1 MITYQDFL
9 EISEKEEDRINF
21 LYSAIGNHKNSEIY
35 KIAKIA
41 ETYDRKKNKTI
52 EDYQKVL
59 YTVTGQMVIDTI
71 SANYKLKSGFFNRFV
86 TQQNQYSLGK
96 GVMWENGKDT
106 VEKKLGKN
114 FDRMLKKAGRKALV
128 GGVSFGFFNLDHL
141 EVFGVTEFV
150 PIYDEENGSLR
161 CGIRFWQIDN
171 SKPLRASFYEEDGY
185 TEYIW
190 RDGKGEVLKE
200 KRSYQQI
207 VVSSEADG
215 TEIYDGGNYP
225 TFPIVP
231 LYANE
236 YKQSELVGIRE
247 QIDCHDLIKS
257 GYANNVDEASMIYWT
272 LQNSGGMDN
281 IEMAKFIERMKTI
294 HAADIEEGQAEAH
307 SVEAPYASREALL
320 NRLRNDLYA
329 DYMALDV
336 DKISAGAI
344 TATEI
349 KAAYEAVDDK
359 ADEYEYQLIEF
370 IQGILVI
377 AGIEDNPTFTR
388 SKIVNTQ
395 EEIQTVITASTV
407 LPEDYVTR
415 KVLTLLGDGD
425 QADEILKQMADDEF
439 KRLNEE
445 KPTRTA
451 SMYEITS
458 VLGKLKRG
466 DITEK
471 TALSMLIR
479 IGLTEEEARD
489 TLDNHMIA

>member
-1 MITYQDFL
+1 
-9 EISEKEEDRINF
+9 
-21 LYSAIGNHKNSEIY
+21 
-35 KIAKIA
+35 
-41 ETYDRKKNKTI
+41 
-52 EDYQKVL
+52 
-59 YTVTGQMVIDTI
+59 
-71 SANYKLKSGFFNRFV
+71 
-86 TQQNQYSLGK
+86 
-96 GVMWENGKDT
+96 
-106 VEKKLGKN
+106 
-114 FDRMLKKAGRKALV
+114 
-128 GGVSFGFFNLDHL
+128 
-141 EVFGVTEFV
+141 
-150 PIYDEENGSLR
+150 
-161 CGIRFWQIDN
+161 
-171 SKPLRASFYEEDGY
+171 
-185 TEYIW
+185 
-190 RDGKGEVLKE
+190 VLKE
-200 KRSYQQI
+200 KRSYKQI
-207 VVSSEADG
+207 YLHTEANG
-215 TEIYDGGNYP
+215 TEIYDGENYP
-225 TFPIVP
+225 MFPIVP

-272 LQNSGGMDN
+272 LNNTGGMDD
-281 IEMAKFIERMKTI
+281 IDMVKFIERMKTI
-294 HAADIEEGQAEAH
+294 HAADIEEGQAQAN
-307 SVEAPYASREALL
+307 SIEAPYASREALL
-320 NRLRNDLYA
+320 NRLRNDLYE

-336 DKISAGAI
+336 NKISAGAI

-395 EEIQTVITASTV
+395 EEIQTVISASTV
-407 LPEDYVTR
+407 LPEDYVTK

-439 KRLNEE
+439 KRLNE
-445 KPTRTA
+445 KTTRTA

-471 TALSMLIR
+471 TAMSMLIR
-479 IGLTEEEARD
+479 IGLTEEEAED
-489 TLDNHMIA
+489 TLNGQLE